1 VKAIKHSH
9 HGTVLRLDNE
19 SAHLLVGS
27 GKWVYISKFEARDA
41 ALSPRRSWLA
51 RIGMFVAAALA
62 VMALL
67 MLTTSA
73 QAAKL
78 DCLTTQAQARKVY
91 PAQALKYRRIDDTRC
106 WYAGRTRAKSEFSL
120 PATASFRGGVESRH
134 ALHPSE
140 RPPSVD
146 GQSRKAG
153 SLGKPDVAP
162 GPREINHAGETS
174 SRSTER
180 VRPQPGEVS
189 ASRRGEP
196 APNDPHRTA
205 YSVTFEHD
213 AILAA
218 CGMPCPHL
226 MAFEDRWQIATGKRR

>member
-1 VKAIKHSH
+1 MKCIQHSR
-9 HGTVLRLDNE
+9 HGMIFRMPNE
-19 SAHLLVGS
+19 DAHLLVSS
-27 GKWVYISKFEARDA
+27 GRYVYVSKFEARDA

-78 DCLTTQAQARKVY
+78 ECLTTQSQAAKIY
-91 PAQALKYRRIDDTRC
+91 PGKHLKYREINGSKC

-120 PATASFRGGVESRH
+120 PATASSRGGLVRGASQ
-134 ALHPSE
+134 PSPK
-140 RPPSVD
+140 RQD
-146 GQSRKAG
+146 ANGF
-153 SLGKPDVAP
+153 AP
-162 GPREINHAGETS
+162 ILTAVSPAPRETNHADEAFGP
-174 SRSTER
+174 STDSGQNVHEHAKA
-180 VRPQPGEVS
+180 S

-196 APNDPHRTA
+196 APDDPHRTA

-218 CGMPCPHL
+218 CGMPCPHDQS
-226 MAFEDRWQIATGKRR
+226 FDQIWNARIR